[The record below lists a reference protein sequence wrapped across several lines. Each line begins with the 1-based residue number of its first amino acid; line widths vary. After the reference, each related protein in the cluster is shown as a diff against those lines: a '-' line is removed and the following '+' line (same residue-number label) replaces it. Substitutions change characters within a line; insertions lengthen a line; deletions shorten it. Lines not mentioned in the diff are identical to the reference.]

1 MLTPSFFMLL
11 TRPAASWVSKAMY
24 VLQAPRLAFLQLDD
38 LQWFFFCLFRMH
50 SPLPLA
56 SQVLDVLRVLGRQL
70 LELRVQSVSDTRLMH
85 S

>member
-1 MLTPSFFMLL
+1 
-11 TRPAASWVSKAMY
+11 
-24 VLQAPRLAFLQLDD
+24 
-38 LQWFFFCLFRMH
+38 MH

-70 LELRVQSVSDTRLMH
+70 LELRVQSVSDTGLVH